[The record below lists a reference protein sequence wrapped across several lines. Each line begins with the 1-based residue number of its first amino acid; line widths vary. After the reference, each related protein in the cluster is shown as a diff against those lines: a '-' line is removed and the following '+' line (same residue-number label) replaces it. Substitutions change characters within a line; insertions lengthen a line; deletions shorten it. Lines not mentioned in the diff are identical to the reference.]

1 MEGRV
6 GEGHT
11 SVLHAMREANV
22 LAAPNWF
29 LASSFFVGYL
39 GFAFLLRKITVV

>member
-11 SVLHAMREANV
+11 SVLHAMREAHV
-22 LAAPNWF
+22 LAARNWF
-29 LASSFFVGYL
+29 LASSFLLFFWAL
-39 GFAFLLRKITVV
+39 LFA

>member
-11 SVLHAMREANV
+11 GVLHAMGEAHV

-29 LASSFFVGYL
+29 LASSFS
-39 GFAFLLRKITVV
+39 FLLLLFWALVFA